1 MSRHA
6 MKQMYL
12 SCALI
17 ASKNSKA
24 SNALF
29 SQKPTELQ
37 CQPMEIINERP

>member
-1 MSRHA
+1 

-17 ASKNSKA
+17 ASKNSKT
-24 SNALF
+24 SNGSIF
-29 SQKPTELQ
+29 PKPTELQ